1 VFGDN
6 STQKPRQFF
15 HLVTNVASKQRNK
28 IIATV
33 NSHPR
38 VHDAGWMVC
47 GQETLLHPIF
57 VWYLT
62 TVAYFLPSYI
72 VITCIPCVCV
82 YMIFYPF
89 MKAGNCLG
97 TIEGLQDRLPRSNL
111 CNSVMVHPLESY
123 QDQMD
128 GAQVGVGWSL
138 TKLVIYIIWA
148 LNHTLTLAGVLASQF
163 WIFSI
168 I

>member
-1 VFGDN
+1 VKSLTNPYYGKPYCLGLFTTHNREFRTVFGDN
-6 STQKPRQFF
+6 STKKPRQFL
-15 HLVTNVASKQRNK
+15 HLVTNVASNQRNK

-33 NSHPR
+33 NNHPR

-62 TVAYFLPSYI
+62 TVAYFLPTYI
-72 VITCIPCVCV
+72 VITCISCVCV

-97 TIEGLQDRLPRSNL
+97 SKREKIRRFTR
-111 CNSVMVHPLESY
+111 
-123 QDQMD
+123 
-128 GAQVGVGWSL
+128 
-138 TKLVIYIIWA
+138 
-148 LNHTLTLAGVLASQF
+148 
-163 WIFSI
+163 
-168 I
+168 